1 MDKPIISYINDYV
14 GVNYSDIYDFL
25 KDLQYNTPE
34 FNTNLLL
41 KLLLNIEAMENKE
54 NKEVVTYFSPF
65 TGEPVMV
72 ETETNKYMVDVKKV
86 IEKEWQNGSDWME

>member
-1 MDKPIISYINDYV
+1 MDRPILSYINDYV
-14 GVNYSDIYDFL
+14 GVNYSDMRDFL
-25 KDLQYNTPE
+25 KDLAHNTPE
-34 FNTNLLL
+34 YNTNILVELLL
-41 KLLLNIEAMENKE
+41 HIEAMENKE

-86 IEKEWQNGSDWME
+86 IEKED